1 MKYSIVIPTY
11 NHCDDLLKPC
21 VDSILK
27 YSNLEDIELIISYNG
42 CTDETKHYVTYLT
55 RMFEQKGLGDHIK
68 YFGTEKPLGYPKATN
83 IGIELATAEKIVL
96 LNNDTILLEQPK
108 NKWLELLE
116 APFLS
121 NPKCGISGPIMSHS
135 PETNRDFI
143 IFFCVMI
150 DRKVFD
156 TVGLLNEEYGTGSG
170 EDIEFCIEAV
180 NAGFEQF
187 ECLPKEA
194 LSPRAYTGGFPIY
207 HVGEATVQDAKLV
220 QNWKETFYKN
230 GLRLAKKYNP
240 QHYRFLLSNN
250 YERAVFLKGD
260 AVFPRET
267 QRYEWAAKNVLGSN
281 LLEIGCSTGYGVQFL
296 PESITQYLGLDYD
309 PIIVDVARDQNW
321 RPNYKFDW
329 ADINSYELG
338 QYDTILAFEVIE
350 HLDNGLEVVEKLK
363 KHCKRLLITV
373 PHNEPKG
380 FWGEHHRLHGLTE
393 KDFPGFKFEYI
404 NHHGGITNTMV
415 PVENCNPSNLM
426 ICRWDNE

>member
-96 LNNDTILLEQPK
+96 LNNDTILLDQPK
-108 NKWLELLE
+108 NRWLELLE

-135 PETNRDFI
+135 PEANRDFM

-156 TVGLLNEEYGTGSG
+156 TIGLLNEEYGTGAG
-170 EDIEFCIEAV
+170 EDTEFCIEAV

-187 ECLPKEA
+187 ECLPKEV
-194 LSPRAYTGGFPIY
+194 LNEHAYTGDFPIY
-207 HVGEATVQDAKLV
+207 HVGEATVQDGTLV

-240 QHYRFLLSNN
+240 EHYRFLLSNN

-260 AVFPRET
+260 PVFPRET
-267 QRYEWAAKNVLGSN
+267 QRYQWAAQNVLPGSV
-281 LLEIGCSTGYGVQFL
+281 LEIGCSTGYGYQFL
-296 PESITQYLGLDYD
+296 QSPAYIGLDYD
-309 PIIVDVARDQNW
+309 PLIVEVAKEQNW
-321 RPNYKFDW
+321 RRRNV
-329 ADINSYELG
+329 L
-338 QYDTILAFEVIE
+338 
-350 HLDNGLEVVEKLK
+350 
-363 KHCKRLLITV
+363 
-373 PHNEPKG
+373 
-380 FWGEHHRLHGLTE
+380 
-393 KDFPGFKFEYI
+393 PGR
-404 NHHGGITNTMV
+404 H
-415 PVENCNPSNLM
+415 
-426 ICRWDNE
+426 

>member
-11 NHCDDLLKPC
+11 NHCNDLLKPC

-55 RMFEQKGLGDHIK
+55 RMFEQKGLSDHIK

-116 APFLS
+116 EPFLS
-121 NPKCGISGPIMSHS
+121 NPKCGISGPILSHS

-143 IFFCVMI
+143 IFFCAMI
-150 DRKVFD
+150 DRKVFN
-156 TVGLLNEEYGTGSG
+156 TIGLLNEEYGTGSG
-170 EDIEFCIEAV
+170 EDIEFCIEAI

-187 ECLPKEA
+187 ECLPKRA
-194 LSPRAYTGGFPIY
+194 LNEHTYTGDFPIY
-207 HVGEATVQDAKLV
+207 HVGEATVQDKNLV
-220 QNWKETFYKN
+220 QNWKETFYRN
-230 GLRLAKKYNP
+230 GLRLAKKYNLE
-240 QHYRFLLSNN
+240 HYRFLLSNN

-260 AVFPRET
+260 PVFPRET
-267 QRYEWAAKNVLGSN
+267 QRYQWAAQNVLPGSV
-281 LLEIGCSTGYGVQFL
+281 LEIGCSTGYGYQFL
-296 PESITQYLGLDYD
+296 QSPAYKGLDYD
-309 PIIVDVARDQNW
+309 PLIVEVAKEQEWSDNATFYQ
-321 RPNYKFDW
+321 
-329 ADINSYELG
+329 ADINTYELG
-338 QYDTILAFEVIE
+338 TYTNIVAFEVIE
-350 HLDNGLEVVEKLK
+350 HLDNGLEIVEKLK

-393 KDFPGFKFEYI
+393 KDFPGFKFTYI
-404 NHHGGITNTMV
+404 SHDGSISDVMQEVT
-415 PVENCNPSNLM
+415 PANPSNLM